1 MAKKTIEKKCL
12 YCKKQITVYLYDHNR
27 GYGKFCNKKCSSSY
41 NNEKR
46 SKIILSCVVCGSG
59 FKTKSNHAKYC
70 SNKCR
75 RKVSCQLSKDRR
87 SEGKDRYHLAEKV
100 RKIFGELACFVCGWK
115 ESSCDVHHI
124 IPKRDRGS
132 DALSN
137 LTILCPNH
145 HRLAD
150 RGDLR
155 TTKTLADIKKTDS
168 VK

>member
-12 YCKKQITVYLYDHNR
+12 YCKKQITVYLCDHNR
-27 GYGKFCNKKCSSSY
+27 GRGKFCNPKCSCCY
-41 NNEKR
+41 NNKKR
-46 SKIILSCVVCGSG
+46 SKIILSCVVCGSE
-59 FKTKSNHAKYC
+59 FKSKANHAKYC

-87 SEGKDRYHLAEKV
+87 REGKDRYHLAEKV
-100 RKIFGELACFVCGWK
+100 RKIFGKLACFVCGWE
-115 ESSCDVHHI
+115 ESSCDVHHV
-124 IPKRDRGS
+124 IPKRDGGS
-132 DALSN
+132 DVLSN